1 MELFSE
7 IYSAYYN
14 AVSKILSC
22 RNLSKKDMI
31 KIINEKAFSESS
43 LYIMPRICDEW
54 KLVSE
59 NNGIYNSRL
68 KNIPSMPLTAIQK
81 RWIKT
86 VISDKRARL
95 FIDDDIISRLSESLK
110 DVKPL
115 FSTKNFLFFDMF
127 SDGDDFTNPDYIR
140 FFRIIKN
147 AVSEKKILE
156 ISFTSS
162 RKNNITH
169 KFLPLKLEY
178 SPKNDKFRVLSAVVS
193 KGIIKENFVI
203 NISRITDIKD
213 TGKFF
218 EKAVP
223 EDSDCC
229 DSVCVEVSS
238 ERNGVERFML
248 EFAGYE
254 KVTEF
259 NEESG
264 KCTAEIWYSKSDE
277 TELLIRLL
285 SFGRVLEIKSP
296 EYFRNLA
303 RERIEKQCD
312 FLQKTIDGR
321 KFL

>member
-14 AVSKILSC
+14 AVSKILSFK
-22 RNLSKKDMI
+22 NLSKKDMI
-31 KIINEKAFSESS
+31 KIINENAFSESS
-43 LYIMPRICDEW
+43 LYIIPRICDEW

-68 KNIPSMPLTAIQK
+68 KNIPSVPLTEIQK
-81 RWIKT
+81 RWLKS
-86 VISDKRARL
+86 VISDARAVL
-95 FIDDDIISRLSESLK
+95 FIDDDIILHLSERLR

-115 FSTKNFLFFDMF
+115 FSQKNFLFFDRF
-127 SDGDDFTNPDYIR
+127 SDGDDFSNPDYIK

-147 AVSEKKILE
+147 AIAEKKILE

-162 RKNNITH
+162 RNNRIVH
-169 KFLPLKLEY
+169 QFLPLKLEY
-178 SPKNDKFRVLSAVVS
+178 SPKNDKFRVLSAIVS
-193 KGIIKENFVI
+193 KGNPKEHFVI

-218 EKAVP
+218 EKTVP
-223 EDSDCC
+223 EVSECRC
-229 DSVCVEVSS
+229 SVCVEVSS

-264 KCTAEIWYSKSDE
+264 KCSAEIWYRKADE

-285 SFGRVLEIKSP
+285 SFGTVLEIKSP
-296 EYFRNLA
+296 EYFRSLA

-312 FLQKTIDGR
+312 FFT
-321 KFL
+321 